1 MRFAVQTWG
10 TDLDAVKA
18 YARDAEA
25 MGYDALW
32 YGDGLWP
39 WTHEGWTVLAALA
52 TLTTRIRLGPAVT
65 YILDTAYRNPSLL
78 AQLATSLDWLSGG
91 RLDLRMG
98 LGASSSEAA
107 AAWRSHGIDYPDAAH
122 RLERLREGLRVV
134 MALWTGKPVEFSG
147 RFYALRGAQ
156 LTATPLQRPHPP
168 IWVAAMGD
176 RMLALAAELAD
187 GWEASYLTP
196 ATFAEKLKRLA
207 EHCQTTG
214 RDVGQIRRSVEVDVV
229 VALKPTE
236 VEATTRLFLQSRGL
250 ADGHPL
256 LETALIGDPAQCRD
270 RILEYRDAGVTD
282 FTLSFT
288 DFPAAEMLRLFAEQ
302 VRPYPSA

>member
-52 TLTTRIRLGPAVT
+52 TLARRIRLGPAVT
-65 YILDTAYRNPSLL
+65 YLLDRAYRHPSPL
-78 AQLATSLDWLSGG
+78 AQLGSSLDWLSGG
-91 RLDLRMG
+91 RVDLRMG
-98 LGASSSEAA
+98 LGASTPETAA
-107 AAWRSHGIDYPDAAH
+107 VWRRHGIEYPDAGQ
-122 RLERLREGLRVV
+122 RLEALREGLQVV
-134 MALWTGKPVEFSG
+134 KALWTGKPVEFSG
-147 RFYALRGAQ
+147 RFHALRGAQ
-156 LTATPLQRPHPP
+156 LAPTPVQQPHPP

-176 RMLALAAELAD
+176 RMLALVAELAD

-196 ATFAEKLKRLA
+196 ATFAEKLTRLA

-214 RDVGQIRRSVEVDVV
+214 RDVGQIRRSGEVDVV
-229 VALKPTE
+229 LALKPTE
-236 VEATTRLFLQSRGL
+236 VKATTRLFLESRGL
-250 ADGHPL
+250 ADGHPQ
-256 LETALIGDPAQCRD
+256 LETARIGDPARCRD
-270 RILEYRDAGVTD
+270 RILQYRNAGVTD
-282 FTLSFT
+282 FTLSFA
-288 DFPAAEMLRLFAEQ
+288 DFPAREMLRLFAEQ

>member
-52 TLTTRIRLGPAVT
+52 TLTRRIRLGPAVT
-65 YILDTAYRNPSLL
+65 YILDIAYRNPSLL

-91 RLDLRMG
+91 RFDLRLG

-107 AAWRSHGIDYPDAAH
+107 AAWRSHGIDYPNAAH
-122 RLERLREGLRVV
+122 RLQRLREGLRVV
-134 MALWTGKPVEFSG
+134 MALWTGKPVVFSG
-147 RFYALRGAQ
+147 RFYTLRGGQ

-176 RMLALAAELAD
+176 RMLALTAELAD

-196 ATFAEKLKRLA
+196 AAFAEKLKRLA

-236 VEATTRLFLQSRGL
+236 VEATTRLFLESRGL

-270 RILEYRDAGVTD
+270 RILQYRHAGVTD
-282 FTLSFT
+282 FTLSFA
-288 DFPAAEMLRLFAEQ
+288 DFPSRAMLRLFAEQ